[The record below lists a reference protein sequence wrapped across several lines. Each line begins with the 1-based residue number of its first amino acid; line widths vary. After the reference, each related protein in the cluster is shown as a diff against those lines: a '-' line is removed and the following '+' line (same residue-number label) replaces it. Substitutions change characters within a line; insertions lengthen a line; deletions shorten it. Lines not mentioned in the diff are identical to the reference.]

1 MGFDERLC
9 LNERFG
15 GNHSAASTAAC
26 ESHCFFFFWLL
37 ILERE
42 RERYV
47 RLRGVPVPEAEKIG
61 RVV

>member
-26 ESHCFFFFWLL
+26 ESHCFFGFFKYL
-37 ILERE
+37 RE
-42 RERYV
+42 RERDV
-47 RLRGVPVPEAEKIG
+47 CLRGVPVPKAEA
-61 RVV
+61 

>member
-26 ESHCFFFFWLL
+26 ESHCFFGFFKYLRDT
-37 ILERE
+37 ERE
-42 RERYV
+42 RERDV
-47 RLRGVPVPEAEKIG
+47 CLRGVPVGKAEA
-61 RVV
+61 

>member
-1 MGFDERLC
+1 MKDLVGI
-9 LNERFG
+9 
-15 GNHSAASTAAC
+15 TALLALLLVRAIV
-26 ESHCFFFFWLL
+26 FFFFLASN
-37 ILERE
+37 IRE

>member
-26 ESHCFFFFWLL
+26 ESHGFFGFFKYLRDT
-37 ILERE
+37 ERE
-42 RERYV
+42 RERDV
-47 RLRGVPVPEAEKIG
+47 CLRGVPVGKAEA
-61 RVV
+61 